1 MNVLLSLSL
10 SLSFFSD
17 PVDISR
23 FGLSF
28 DLVLVPL
35 LLDLRNNPDGLT
47 TAGALPLPE
56 EVGAASS
63 GLSTMIEGFSLWLQ
77 NKKIRFVSKSKRKYF
92 SESMRYLGHLSVLY
106 TYSLDTL
113 FELMPNDEG
122 PLSVSSESDSPLKSL
137 NTFYINTCCFA
148 ACTSHL
154 ICTYIHSIRLKTKI
168 EWKIWNWI
176 DFAVSKGILL
186 GTCS

>member
-63 GLSTMIEGFSLWLQ
+63 GLSTMIEGFSL
-77 NKKIRFVSKSKRKYF
+77 
-92 SESMRYLGHLSVLY
+92 
-106 TYSLDTL
+106 
-113 FELMPNDEG
+113 
-122 PLSVSSESDSPLKSL
+122 
-137 NTFYINTCCFA
+137 
-148 ACTSHL
+148 
-154 ICTYIHSIRLKTKI
+154 
-168 EWKIWNWI
+168 
-176 DFAVSKGILL
+176 
-186 GTCS
+186 